1 MCTYIHCIY
10 YKYMCIYIH
19 YIYIFVFQ
27 VPDNFQSVH
36 KVKTTILE
44 ERWASYMT

>member
-1 MCTYIHCIY
+1 MHIYTLYIINICA
-10 YKYMCIYIH
+10 
-19 YIYIFVFQ
+19 YIYKIVFQ

-44 ERWASYMT
+44 ERLVSCMT